1 MENLRMLSFN
11 VEGLDSLLLDPSFM
25 ELINRHDICILT
37 ETMKKDDSKLNSEN
51 FWDFS
56 LVRTKEKGPGRYS
69 GGVTILLKSHLRKGI
84 KIAHSSEGFVWLK
97 LPKDFFHSSSDLYI
111 CGAYIPPQN
120 SSNMAKTDYFNN
132 LLTTTNQFMRQ
143 GDVVLAGDFN
153 ARIGNENANDPT
165 DSIWEWKA

>member
-11 VEGLDSLLLDPSFM
+11 VEGLDSILLDPSFM

-37 ETMKKDDSKLNSEN
+37 ETMKKDDSKLNLEN
-51 FWDFS
+51 FWDFH

-97 LPKDFFHSSSDLYI
+97 LSKDFFH
-111 CGAYIPPQN
+111 
-120 SSNMAKTDYFNN
+120 
-132 LLTTTNQFMRQ
+132 
-143 GDVVLAGDFN
+143 
-153 ARIGNENANDPT
+153 
-165 DSIWEWKA
+165 